1 MAEMQELAL
10 GRMNNGAHFMYAAD
24 ILARAEEHPLLS
36 TKLSKQMTAFKAAV
50 EEEDR
55 CLKLSQKNMLTDQ
68 IADAD
73 YDRDALFSIYK
84 SGVTRYADM
93 RNPACSAP
101 AKILLQHIKYYG
113 IDPQMQLNQETGL
126 LLNFTHD
133 LVEKFATEV
142 EELGYTKLVQL
153 LQEANEKVRSLTSE
167 RTDERAKSTV
177 AAMKQARTATDLAY
191 RNWVKGVNAL
201 AILEGDE
208 DYAEWIDYGNT
219 EIVQY
224 KRQVLKQ
231 KASKPESEPTTPDEP
246 TTPTDP
252 EPEEPEPDIPE
263 IV

>member
-1 MAEMQELAL
+1 MAEIQEISL
-10 GRMNNGAHFMYAAD
+10 GRMNNGAHYMYVAD
-24 ILARAEEHPLLS
+24 ILARAEEHASLS
-36 TKLSKQMTAFKAAV
+36 SKLSKQMTAFKAAV

-73 YDRDALFSIYK
+73 YDRDALFGIYK

-93 RNPACSAP
+93 RNPAYSAP
-101 AKILLQHIKYYG
+101 AKILLQHVKDYG

-126 LLNFTHD
+126 LINFTHD
-133 LVEKFATEV
+133 LVEKYATEV

-153 LQEANEKVRSLTSE
+153 LQEANEKVRSLTAE

-177 AAMKQARTATDLAY
+177 AAMKQARAATDLAY

-208 DYAEWIDYGNT
+208 DYAELIDYVNT

-231 KASKPESEPTTPDEP
+231 KASKSESEPVTPPAPDLE
-246 TTPTDP
+246 P
-252 EPEEPEPDIPE
+252 EPEPEPENPD
-263 IV
+263 VV